1 MQKNINPFKFYWIAS
16 LLFLVLATF
25 CSLIYLNFSYS
36 LPERLSREVEVS
48 GSLAAQDFERT
59 VVNNISSLENLRN
72 RIEESK
78 GEYFPYWEK
87 DAKRIIE
94 QNPGL
99 NLVEWIDNKGVIKN
113 IVPRK
118 GNEAALNLDITKI
131 EYRYGDWLHHS
142 LDTLTNITPWVKLT
156 QGGEAFL
163 VDVPVYYDGKFKGTL
178 SAAMDFKAQ
187 FDRLSSY
194 LKDFAILIKD
204 EEGNI
209 FYDFNNPQPNA
220 FSKELIFNTDLVV
233 DANLKDAWSFQFMFR
248 DPNIIRDSRSSGDY
262 TLVLG
267 LLFSFFISLLAFFN
281 LKTKEAKNK
290 ATISNQNLLKANA
303 QLEKQKIKANK
314 ASKAKTE
321 FLSNMSHEIRTPIN
335 AILGL
340 ADLIKVDENQPEQV
354 KYLGW
359 MRESSQT
366 LLALIND
373 ILIIDKIEA
382 GKDELNEENFSPQ
395 EVIKNIVNF
404 HENEIEEKGLRLENE
419 INEGVPNFVSADRTK
434 FEQIVI
440 NLLRNAIKFTHS
452 GTIKVEY
459 TEKIEYDQLLITF
472 KIKDTG
478 IGIPGEKLA
487 RIFDRF
493 TQVDSGMRKKH
504 GGGGLGLAITRQL
517 INLLKG
523 QIEVLSTENK
533 GTEFKVHLK
542 FALSQSPSSDLH
554 KDRASFES
562 KKLRVLAVDDN
573 KLNVVILAKILNN
586 MGMQADLAYNGLQ
599 ALQMCESVEYDI
611 IFMDVHMPEMDG
623 FETTKRIR
631 RNNRKTLILGLSA
644 DATNSSIE
652 EGIRS
657 GMDYYLTK
665 PLNKTKLSEILHW
678 HFENSEKDAG

>member
-1 MQKNINPFKFYWIAS
+1 MQKKDNPFKFYWIAA
-16 LLFLVLATF
+16 LLFLVLASF
-25 CSLIYLNFSYS
+25 CFLIYLNFTHA

-72 RIEESK
+72 RIEESN

-87 DAKRIIE
+87 DAKRIID

-99 NLVEWIDNKGVIKN
+99 NLVEWIDNKGIIRE
-113 IVPRK
+113 IVPKK

-156 QGGEAFL
+156 QGGESFL
-163 VDVPVYYDGKFKGTL
+163 VDVPVYYDGEFKGTL
-178 SAAMDFKAQ
+178 SAAMNFKAQ

-194 LKDFAILIKD
+194 LEDFAILIKD
-204 EEGNI
+204 EKGNV
-209 FYDFNNPQPNA
+209 FYDFNNPQPEA
-220 FSKELIFNTDLVV
+220 FSKALIFKTELIV

-248 DPNIIRDSRSSGDY
+248 DPYIIKDSRSSGDY

-267 LLFSFFISLLAFFN
+267 ILFSFLISLLAFFN

-290 ATISNQNLLKANA
+290 ATISNQNLIRSNA
-303 QLEKQKIKANK
+303 LLEKQRIKANK
-314 ASKAKTE
+314 ASQAKTE

-340 ADLIKVDENQPEQV
+340 SDLIKVDESKQDQV

-373 ILIIDKIEA
+373 ILTIDKIEA

-404 HENEIEEKGLRLENE
+404 HQNDIEKKGLRLENK
-419 INEGVPNFVSADRTK
+419 INEGIPNFVNADRTK

-440 NLLRNAIKFTHS
+440 NLLRNAIKFTSS
-452 GTIKVEY
+452 GTIKVWY
-459 TEKIEYDQLLITF
+459 TEKIEYDQLLIDF
-472 KIKDTG
+472 IIKDTG
-478 IGIPGEKLA
+478 IGIPSEKLE

-523 QIEVLSTENK
+523 QIEVISIDKE
-533 GTEFKVHLK
+533 GTEFKVSLK
-542 FALSQSPSSDLH
+542 FPLSKATSFDLQ
-554 KDRASFES
+554 KEKLTFES

-586 MGMQADLAYNGLQ
+586 MGMQADLAYNGLE
-599 ALQMCESVEYDI
+599 ALKMNESVDYDV
-611 IFMDVHMPEMDG
+611 IFMDVHMPEIDG
-623 FETTKRIR
+623 FETTRRIR
-631 RNNRKTLILGLSA
+631 IINRKTLILGLSA

-665 PLNKTKLSEILHW
+665 PLNKNKLSEILHW
-678 HFENSEKDAG
+678 HFENSEQEIG